1 MLSRD
6 GPKPEH
12 WDSLPTPTDA
22 QNARDGQALEDFLDW
37 AIWPKLKRKS
47 NTAERNPWK
56 SEIEAS
62 SRRPSFKR
70 GMDSPTLLTN
80 FPLSATFGRL
90 SQQPNS

>member
-1 MLSRD
+1 VLSRD

-62 SRRPSFKR
+62 IRRNLTAPPAEGRPSR
-70 GMDSPTLLTN
+70 EGWTHQ
-80 FPLSATFGRL
+80 RC
-90 SQQPNS
+90 